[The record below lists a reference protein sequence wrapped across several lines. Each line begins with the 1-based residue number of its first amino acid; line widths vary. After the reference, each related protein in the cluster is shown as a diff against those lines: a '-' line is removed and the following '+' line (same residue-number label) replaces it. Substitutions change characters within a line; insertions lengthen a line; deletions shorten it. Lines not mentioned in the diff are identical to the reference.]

1 MVKKMKSSKIP
12 AWAWIVG
19 IIVIIAL
26 WVGSSYNG
34 LVSLDEG
41 VGAKWANVQS
51 AYQRRID
58 LIPNLVETVKG
69 YAAHEKETL
78 EKVIAA
84 RKLGMD
90 AGNIKDQAKAENMLT
105 STLKSLFAVSEQYP
119 DLKADAHFSRLME
132 QLNGIE
138 SNIAYAR
145 QFYNDTVMKFNTRI
159 QTFPGNMFARIFN
172 FTEKDYFEIEEE
184 EARGPVKVEF

>member
-1 MVKKMKSSKIP
+1 MVIGLVTL
-12 AWAWIVG
+12 IVV
-19 IIVIIAL
+19 IVIGIVL
-26 WVGSSYNG
+26 VIGTGIGIYNSIVT
-34 LVSLDEG
+34 LRNRVDNSWHQID
-41 VGAKWANVQS
+41 VQLRKR
-51 AYQRRID
+51 YD

-78 EKVIAA
+78 EKVISA
-84 RKLGMD
+84 RKMGIE
-90 AGNIKDQAKAENMLT
+90 AATVKDQAQAENVLT
-105 STLKSLFAVSEQYP
+105 DTLKSLFALSERYP
-119 DLKADAHFSRLME
+119 NLKADAHFARLME

-159 QTFPGNMFARIFN
+159 QTFPGNIFARMFS
-172 FTEKDYFEIEEE
+172 FTGKDYFEIEEE